1 MKKQLECETLLQ
13 RLPQTRIGVVGD
25 FCLDAYWETDNIRS
39 ELSVETGLPTR
50 AVRTQRYSLGG
61 AGNVASNLLAM
72 GVANVSVY
80 GVTGP
85 DPFGY
90 QMRQLMRAAGI
101 RVDGLLEQS
110 GDWVTHTYVK
120 PLDAGVEANRIDFGN
135 FNRLA
140 DNVALQLAEK
150 LAADC
155 ADLDLIIINQQVA
168 DGIHRS
174 ERFQEQLQAVIAAHP
189 GKTFLLDSRDMSG
202 RYAGTIRKINAYEA
216 MLLVGT
222 NVEPRDLVSLD
233 DARTAA
239 RKLAAEWGKPVFIS
253 RGDRGCLVA
262 DNDQVDCVPGLH
274 VVEQTDPVGAGDSMV
289 AGIAAALAVG
299 CTPLDAATFGNFV
312 AGVTVQKLHQ
322 TGTASPEEIRA
333 IGASPDYVYLP
344 ERADDPRAAVY
355 WQDTEIEM
363 VTDSATASHRIAHAI
378 FDHDGTISVLREGW
392 EKIMEPMMLRTVL
405 GPVYESADE
414 TTYHR
419 VLNRVRTFIDATTGI
434 QTLVQ
439 MQGLVKLVA
448 EFGFVPAAEILDE
461 FGYKAIYNAALLDL
475 VRGRLA
481 KFERGE
487 LEVADFAVKGAV
499 ECLRA
504 LHGAGV
510 KLYMAS
516 GSDEDDV
523 IAEAKALGYA
533 DLFEGR
539 IYGAVG
545 DVSKEAKKIVMDR
558 ILNDIGADQVSS
570 MVAFG
575 DGPVEIRESR
585 KRGGLAFGIASD
597 EVRRFGLN
605 SSKRRRLIR
614 AGANLI
620 IPDFSQWQALLPI
633 LGIDHGYGRHE

>member
-1 MKKQLECETLLQ
+1 MRKHLELEALLE
-13 RLPQTRIGVVGD
+13 RLPQARIGVIGD
-25 FCLDAYWETDNIRS
+25 FCLDAYWGTDNSRS

-50 AVRTQRYSLGG
+50 AVKTQRYSLGG
-61 AGNVASNLLAM
+61 AGNVANNLLAM
-72 GVANVSVY
+72 GVASVSVY

-101 RVDGLLEQS
+101 RLDGLLEQN
-110 GDWVTHTYVK
+110 GDWVTHTYIK
-120 PLDAGVEANRIDFGN
+120 PLEAGVEANRIDFGN

-140 DNVALQLAEK
+140 DGVARQLAET
-150 LAADC
+150 LAGDH
-155 ADLDLIIINQQVA
+155 ADLDLVIINQQVA
-168 DGIHRS
+168 DGIHHS
-174 ERFQEQLQAVIAAHP
+174 EVFQEQLQAVIADRP

-202 RYAGTIRKINAYEA
+202 RYAGTVRKINAYEA
-216 MLLVGT
+216 MLLMGAD
-222 NVEPRDLVSLD
+222 VEPRDLISLD
-233 DARTAA
+233 DAHTAA
-239 RKLAAEWGKPVFIS
+239 GKLASEWSTPVFIS
-253 RGDRGCLVA
+253 RGDRGCMVA
-262 DNDQVDCVPGLH
+262 DNDRVDSVPGLH
-274 VVEQTDPVGAGDSMV
+274 IVEQTDPVGAGDSMV

-299 CTPLDAATFGNFV
+299 CNPLEAATFGNVV

-322 TGTASPEEIRA
+322 TGTASPDEIRA
-333 IGASPDYVYLP
+333 IGTSPDYVYLP
-344 ERADDPRAAVY
+344 EKADDPRSAVY
-355 WQDTEIEM
+355 WQDTEIET
-363 VTDSATASHRIAHAI
+363 VTDRVSGGHQISHAI

-392 EKIMEPMMLRTVL
+392 EKIMEPMMLRAVL
-405 GPVYESADE
+405 GPVYDSADE
-414 TTYHR
+414 TTYHK
-419 VLNRVRTFIDATTGI
+419 VLSRVRAFIDATTGI

-439 MQGLVKLVA
+439 MQGLVKLVT
-448 EFGFVPAAEILDE
+448 EFRFVPADEILDE
-461 FGYKAIYNAALLDL
+461 FGYKAIYNDALLDL

-487 LEVADFAVKGAV
+487 LAVADFAVKGAV
-499 ECLRA
+499 EFLRA

-510 KLYMAS
+510 TLYMAS

-558 ILNDIGADQVSS
+558 ILTDIGADQVSS

-585 KRGGLAFGIASD
+585 KRGGLAIGIASD

-614 AGANLI
+614 AGADLI
-620 IPDFSQWQALLPI
+620 VPDFSQWQALLPI
-633 LGIDHGYGRHE
+633 LGIQHNQEA

>member
-1 MKKQLECETLLQ
+1 MTIVDEILS
-13 RLPQTRIGVVGD
+13 RLTPVRIGVVGD
-25 FCLDAYWETDNIRS
+25 FCLDAYWETDDSRS
-39 ELSVETGLPTR
+39 ERSVETGLPTR
-50 AVRTQRYSLGG
+50 AVRTQRY
-61 AGNVASNLLAM
+61 
-72 GVANVSVY
+72 
-80 GVTGP
+80 
-85 DPFGY
+85 
-90 QMRQLMRAAGI
+90 
-101 RVDGLLEQS
+101 
-110 GDWVTHTYVK
+110 
-120 PLDAGVEANRIDFGN
+120 
-135 FNRLA
+135 
-140 DNVALQLAEK
+140 AL
-150 LAADC
+150 
-155 ADLDLIIINQQVA
+155 
-168 DGIHRS
+168 
-174 ERFQEQLQAVIAAHP
+174 
-189 GKTFLLDSRDMSG
+189 
-202 RYAGTIRKINAYEA
+202 
-216 MLLVGT
+216 
-222 NVEPRDLVSLD
+222 
-233 DARTAA
+233 
-239 RKLAAEWGKPVFIS
+239 
-253 RGDRGCLVA
+253 
-262 DNDQVDCVPGLH
+262 
-274 VVEQTDPVGAGDSMV
+274 VGAGDSLV

-322 TGTASPEEIRA
+322 TGTASPDEIRA

-344 ERADDPRAAVY
+344 EKADDPRTAIY

-363 VTDSATASHRIAHAI
+363 VTDSATARHRIAHAI
-378 FDHDGTISVLREGW
+378 FDHDGTLSVLREGW
-392 EKIMEPMMLRTVL
+392 EKIMEPMMLRAVL
-405 GPVYESADE
+405 GPVYDCADE
-414 TTYHR
+414 TTYHKA
-419 VLNRVRTFIDATTGI
+419 LNRVRTFIDATTGI

-448 EFGFVPAAEILDE
+448 EFGFVPADEILDE
-461 FGYKAIYNAALLDL
+461 FGYKAIYNEALLDL

-499 ECLRA
+499 EFLRA

-516 GSDEDDV
+516 GSDEGDV

-585 KRGGLAFGIASD
+585 KRGGLAVGIASD

-614 AGANLI
+614 AGAELI
-620 IPDFSQWQALLPI
+620 VPDFSQWRALLPI
-633 LGIDHGYGRHE
+633 LGIE